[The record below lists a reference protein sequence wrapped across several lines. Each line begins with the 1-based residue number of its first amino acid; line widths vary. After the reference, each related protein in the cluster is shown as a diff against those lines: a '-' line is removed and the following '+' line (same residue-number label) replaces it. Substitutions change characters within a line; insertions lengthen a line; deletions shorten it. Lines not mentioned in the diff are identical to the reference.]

1 MSPRIRAC
9 VVACALTS
17 AKCFA
22 AEPVSL
28 PPVNVIGTTPL
39 PGVGLARDEF
49 PASVQTGDA
58 AQIERSHAI
67 DLPGYM
73 LRFLGSVY
81 VNDIQ
86 NNPFQPDINY
96 RGYTASPLLGTPQG
110 LSVYMDGVRLNQPFG
125 DVVSWDLIPRA
136 AIASFALM
144 PGSNPLFGLNTLGG
158 ALSIQTK
165 DGVHNS
171 GTDIQAYYGS
181 HRRRA
186 VEFEHGGSQASG
198 LNWYVT
204 GTFFQEDGWRGDS
217 PSRVGQIFGK
227 VGWQDRVTTF
237 ALTTAYADTSL
248 TGNGLQ
254 EQRFLARDYAS
265 IYTLPDTT
273 QNQSLF
279 VNLVGQHNFSDNLFF
294 AGNAYYRNIRT
305 ATRNGDLNDRSL
317 EENVYQPTAA
327 ERAALTAAG
336 YSGFPA
342 SGENATNTPFPFWRC
357 IANALLNSEPNEKCN
372 GLLNRTNTAQ
382 QNYGVSGQFTWD
394 AVLQGN
400 RNQLTAGAAFDAS
413 TVRFTQSTQF
423 GYLNPDRSINVV
435 DAFANGTQ
443 DSENA
448 GDARVGLDGRTH
460 TGSAFATDTITL
472 GGAWTLTASG
482 RYNRTMVGNQDRLV
496 PGGGAGS
503 LDGNYSYSRF
513 NPALGVTYAA
523 AKAFSAYA
531 GYNEGSRAPSA
542 IELGC
547 ADPANPCKLPNAMAG
562 DPPLSQV
569 IAKTFEMGVRGV
581 APGGLQWNLGVFRAQ
596 NYDDIIFVADNQ
608 AGFGYFRNFGK
619 TRRQG
624 VEAGLSGQVG
634 DLRLGANYTFLDAT
648 YQSREVLNGAGNSSN
663 DGPNPGFDGNIV
675 VNAGDSIPLV
685 PRNLAKVYADLA
697 LTPQVALAAD
707 MQAASGSVA
716 RGNENSQHQPD
727 GVYYLGPGRTP
738 GFAIFNLGA
747 DWRPAPGW
755 KFFMQINNV
764 FDTKYSTGAQ
774 LGVTGFTN
782 SGNFIARPFS
792 APVIDGARP
801 LVHATFYAP
810 GAPRMIWA
818 GVRYSFET
826 SRL

>member
-1 MSPRIRAC
+1 LLAS
-9 VVACALTS
+9 TS
-17 AKCFA
+17 CLAD
-22 AEPVSL
+22 EPVAL
-28 PPVNVIGTTPL
+28 PPVTVIGTTPL
-39 PGVGLARDEF
+39 PGVGLTRDEIAA
-49 PASVQTGDA
+49 PVQTGDA
-58 AQIERSHAI
+58 AQIDRSHAI

-81 VNDIQ
+81 VNDVQ

-144 PGSNPLFGLNTLGG
+144 PGSNPMFGLNTLGG

-165 DGVHNS
+165 DGVHNA
-171 GTDIQAYYGS
+171 GTAIQAYYGS
-181 HRRRA
+181 YARRA

-198 LNWYVT
+198 LNWYFT
-204 GTFFQEDGWRGDS
+204 GNYFQEDGWRNDS

-227 VGWQDRVTTF
+227 VGWQDSATTLS
-237 ALTTAYADTSL
+237 LTTAYADTSL

-265 IYTLPDTT
+265 VYTLPDTT

-279 VNLVGQHNFSDNLFF
+279 VNLVGQHSFSDNLMF

-305 ATRNGDLNDRSL
+305 ATRSGDLNDESL
-317 EENVYQPTAA
+317 DKNVYQPTVA

-336 YSGFPA
+336 YTGFPT
-342 SGENATNTPFPFWRC
+342 SGENASNTPFPYWRC

-382 QNYGVSGQFTWD
+382 QNYGVSGQLTWN
-394 AVLQGN
+394 AELQGN

-413 TVRFTQSTQF
+413 TVNFTQSSQF
-423 GYLNPDRSINVV
+423 GYLNPNRSVTVV
-435 DAFANGTQ
+435 DAFADGTQ
-443 DSENA
+443 NSESA
-448 GDARVGLDGRTH
+448 EDARVDLDGRTH
-460 TGSAFATDTITL
+460 TWSAYATDTIAL
-472 GGAWTLTASG
+472 GSAWSLTASG
-482 RYNRTMVGNQDRLV
+482 RYNRTTVSNQDRLT
-496 PGGGAGS
+496 PGGAPGS
-503 LDGNYSYSRF
+503 LDGNYAYSRL
-513 NPALGVTYAA
+513 NPALGVTYTP

-531 GYNEGSRAPSA
+531 GYNEGSRAPSS

-562 DPPLSQV
+562 DPPLKQV
-569 IAKTFEMGVRGV
+569 VAKTFEAGVRGA
-581 APGGLQWNLGVFRAQ
+581 APGGVQWNLGVFRAQ
-596 NYDDIIFVADNQ
+596 NYDDIIFVADNA

-634 DLRLGANYTFLDAT
+634 DLSFGANYTFLDAT
-648 YQSREVLNGAGNSSN
+648 YQSRESLNGSANSSN
-663 DGPNPGFDGNIV
+663 DGPAPGFDGNIV
-675 VNAGDSIPLV
+675 INAGDRIPLV

-697 LTPQVALAAD
+697 ITPQLTLAMD
-707 MQAASGSVA
+707 MQAASGSTA

-727 GVYYLGPGRTP
+727 GVYYLGPGRTA

-755 KFFMQINNV
+755 KFFVQANNI
-764 FDTKYSTGAQ
+764 FDTKYYTAAQ
-774 LGVTGFTN
+774 LGVTGFTG
-782 SGNFIARPFS
+782 SGSFIARPFAS
-792 APVIDGARP
+792 PVIDGALP

-818 GVRYSFET
+818 GVRCSFEL